1 MAYKV
6 ELHSVPVGV
15 RSLRELDPR
24 LPEWNMLQS
33 VGHSAMSSVLQGLER
48 YSGGRLALTD
58 QKQAI
63 IGLELQQTE
72 SAFLTDLVLS
82 NILAKK
88 TYKNRGRPNPSRVSA
103 DNKQMKKQLAE
114 IRNLAHK
121 TSPLWMAGN
130 ILGSTQG
137 GGLKKVAMADN
148 GKLGGDV
155 IHDLATSAATGRLG
169 FGNPY
174 PLIMRTIDNLMQTSG
189 HTMFHYHPFEVTG
202 YALEQLAKLHPNT
215 QLVKDKKVRVITRH
229 SGSEINTT
237 AIEIVCAHATKKQ
250 NTYENPKVA
259 QLLAEHGLSGSN
271 GIKQLELRGLITVP
285 KVFAVDG
292 TWAGGYNGAAVEGSS
307 FGVDG
312 HSNLHT
318 GGEAWVKRVLP
329 LFTAENRGKI
339 IAILSEAITKGECAG
354 LIVEPDVDV
363 DGGMYPV
370 DQSLLAEV
378 RDLLKLQELPI
389 IADCMQTTGSMGGS
403 YLGEGPTQTLA
414 EYPHLIITNAKA
426 AAVDPYAF
434 ALIPA
439 HIDAS
444 TTGMSHLSTPT
455 NYGPHLQALVIA
467 HMVQNPLF
475 QTKVQHDGQRIEEI
489 AQEYGMTHRLR
500 GKGMNRGWIV
510 DNVGRAQNFL
520 YLHFGIFLG
529 NASGVLRDQR
539 SLTEFSETHEL
550 LTRII
555 CEGLKRLDEGN
566 LDPQTEN
573 LLERMGSEGAGGL

>member
-1 MAYKV
+1 MTYKIEV
-6 ELHSVPVGV
+6 QSVPIGV
-15 RSLRELDPR
+15 RSLSELDPR
-24 LPEWNMLQS
+24 LPEWRMLQK
-33 VGHSAMSSVLQGLER
+33 VGQSAITSVLQGLEG
-48 YSGGRLALTD
+48 YSGGRLALTN
-58 QKQAI
+58 QQQAMIGAELKQM
-63 IGLELQQTE
+63 E

-88 TYKNRGRPNPSRVSA
+88 THKNHGRPNPSRVSA
-103 DNKQMKKQLAE
+103 DNKQMKSQLAE
-114 IRNLAHK
+114 IKRLAHV

-130 ILGSTQG
+130 ILVSKQG

-148 GKLGGDV
+148 GELGGDI
-155 IHDLATSAATGRLG
+155 IHDLATSAATGRFG

-174 PLIMRTIDNLMQTSG
+174 PLIMRTVDNLMQTSG
-189 HTMFHYHPFEVTG
+189 HTMFHYHSSEVTG

-215 QLVKDKKVRVITRH
+215 QQVNNKEIRVITRH

-250 NTYENPKVA
+250 QTYDGQKVTE
-259 QLLAEHGLSGSN
+259 LLAQYGLSGAN
-271 GIKQLELRGLITVP
+271 GIKQLELKGLITVP

-329 LFTAENRGKI
+329 IFTMENREKI
-339 IAILSEAITKGECAG
+339 LTILSEAITKGECAG

-363 DGGMYPV
+363 DGGMHPV
-370 DQSLLAEV
+370 DQTLLAEV
-378 RDLLKLQELPI
+378 RKLFEPHELPI

-434 ALIPA
+434 ALIPS
-439 HIDAS
+439 HIDDS

-475 QTKVQHDGQRIEEI
+475 QKKVQHDGQRIEEI
-489 AQEYGMTHRLR
+489 AQEYGMAHRLR

-510 DNVGRAQNFL
+510 DDVGRAQNFL
-520 YLHFGIFLG
+520 YLHYGILLG

-566 LDPQTEN
+566 LDPQTEG
-573 LLERMGSEGAGGL
+573 LLNRMGSEGAGGL